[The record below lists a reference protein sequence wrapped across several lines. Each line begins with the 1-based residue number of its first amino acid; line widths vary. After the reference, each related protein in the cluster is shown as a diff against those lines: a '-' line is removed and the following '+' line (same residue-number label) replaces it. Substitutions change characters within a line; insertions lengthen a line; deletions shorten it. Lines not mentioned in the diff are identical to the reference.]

1 MSHPAQDALQ
11 QALLLTIRMGEA
23 AAADNWALVTELDEQ
38 RQLPLQQMHDASLDI
53 RHRDALASLEAH
65 NRAVLERAHQ
75 VREAVEQQLS
85 QHQYN
90 FRALQRYVSSSR

>member
-1 MSHPAQDALQ
+1 MSHHAQEALQ
-11 QALLLTIRMGEA
+11 QALALTIRMSEA
-23 AAADNWALVTELDEQ
+23 AATGNWTLVTELDAQ
-38 RQLPLQQMHDASLDI
+38 RQLPLQHMQDSSFDL

-90 FRALQRYVSSSR
+90 YRALQSYVSSSR